1 MTEISDRISKNVI
14 LCFVMIETNVK
25 FFNQGGVSAQQVRV
39 PQQRDRRGRGG
50 LWSRDQI

>member
-1 MTEISDRISKNVI
+1 VILTEISDRISKNVI
-14 LCFVMIETNVK
+14 LCFETNVN
-25 FFNQGGVSAQQVRV
+25 FFNQGRVSAQQVRV

>member
-14 LCFVMIETNVK
+14 LFFETNVK
-25 FFNQGGVSAQQVRV
+25 FFNQGRVSPQQVRV